1 MKNIGIVTFHSSHNY
16 GSVFQAYAMARTMQ
30 NLGLD
35 AKIID
40 FRHPATVAKF
50 EFVWWYKGQSL
61 KANLSNLLYRGLLGQ
76 GKKREQMFNKFI
88 EKNMPLTCRYKDRSS
103 IKEHFD
109 YLVCGSDQ
117 IWNPRASG
125 LNDPIYFL
133 DFDDDSTVRFSYA
146 ASSGSSPFAEG
157 CEEQMSYYLK
167 RMKAIGVRET
177 YMKDYIQEKFGL
189 TAVVNPDPTFLL
201 DKEEWQKLE
210 EPVAGLPK
218 DYLLIYT
225 IRNKQQ
231 CADFAIKIAN
241 KMELPVVL
249 INPGRGR
256 KDRSV
261 HGADYVL
268 LDVSP
273 GQWLWLYHN
282 AKYVVS
288 NTFHGNMFSVI
299 YRKDFVCYAPDLRDT
314 RIVTLHSKLGLGESR
329 LLYKADEF
337 GDSHKHL
344 EYSAIKENTEIFIED
359 GLSFIKSCISV

>member
-16 GSVFQAYAMARTMQ
+16 GSVFQAYAMAKVMQ
-30 NLGLD
+30 NLGLN

-76 GKKREQMFNKFI
+76 GKKREHMFNEFI
-88 EKNMPLTCRYKDRSS
+88 EKNMPLTKRYQNRKC
-103 IKEHFD
+103 INEHFD

-117 IWNPRASG
+117 IWNPKATG
-125 LNDPIYFL
+125 KNDPIYYL
-133 DFDDDSTVRFSYA
+133 DFDDDSTIRFSYA

-157 CEEQMSYYLK
+157 CEEQMNHYLK
-167 RMKAIGVRET
+167 RMKGIGVRET

-189 TAVVNPDPTFLL
+189 SAVVNPDPTFLL

-210 EPVAGLPK
+210 EPVCGLPK
-218 DYLLIYT
+218 DYLLVYT
-225 IRNKQQ
+225 LKAKQD
-231 CADFAIKIAN
+231 CLLFAAEIGKKLN
-241 KMELPVVL
+241 LPVVI

-256 KDRSV
+256 KDRSIE
-261 HGADYVL
+261 GANYSL
-268 LDVSP
+268 FDVAP

-282 AKYVVS
+282 AKFVVS

-299 YRKDFVCYAPDLRDT
+299 YRKNFVCYAPDLRDT
-314 RIVTLHSKLGLGESR
+314 RIVTLHSRIGLGDTR
-329 LLYKADEF
+329 LLKASIDFDVKKRTIDYGSINSQIESF
-337 GDSHKHL
+337 RQEGVG
-344 EYSAIKENTEIFIED
+344 YIRNQIK
-359 GLSFIKSCISV
+359 